1 VKKFT
6 VFFVFSFSVILLS
19 AQQPKSAAP
28 DEDFPPGRAPVLLR
42 EEVDKEKPPVARDP
56 AKAEEDIKVGDF
68 YFKRANYPAAIG
80 RYREALQSR
89 PDYPPVYEKLIRALE
104 KNNDLPGARRLM
116 QEYVNRFPDQKKA
129 SDYAR
134 LLGLPGSK

>member
-1 VKKFT
+1 M
-6 VFFVFSFSVILLS
+6 
-19 AQQPKSAAP
+19 
-28 DEDFPPGRAPVLLR
+28 LLR
-42 EEVDKEKPPVARDP
+42 EEVDKEKPPAARDP

-89 PDYPPVYEKLIRALE
+89 PDYPLVYEKLIRALE
-104 KNNDLPGARRLM
+104 KGNDTAGARKLM
-116 QEYVNRFPDQKKA
+116 REYVDQFPDQKKT

-134 LLGLPGSK
+134 ILGLPASR